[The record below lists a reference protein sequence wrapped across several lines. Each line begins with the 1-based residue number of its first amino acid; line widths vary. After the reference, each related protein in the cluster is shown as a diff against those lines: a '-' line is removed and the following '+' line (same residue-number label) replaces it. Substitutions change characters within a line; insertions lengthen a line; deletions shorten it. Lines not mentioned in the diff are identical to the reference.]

1 MYPTIF
7 EILADLRKYKINPN
21 RFDKLWSRHRWELGK
36 HVSFFDG
43 IEIPPKCHD
52 EAVLQI
58 VGEALTVLNCQSG
71 TEMNVTYAAP
81 QIKTANLQFV
91 DENSANMYDLKS
103 AEDATRLNEDTSD
116 VELGDFFKRPVKIA
130 EYEWGTGLSL
140 SQTFNPWALFFDNKR
155 VINRISNFNLLR
167 SKLHLRVTLNGN
179 GFQYG
184 RAILAYNPL
193 DSKDD
198 FSPTAVLDEDV
209 VQLSQL
215 PHLYLNPTSS
225 QGGDM
230 MLPFF
235 YHLNSVRQ
243 PSSLYSE
250 LGECYL
256 KSINA
261 LKHANGASDKVT
273 ITIFAWA
280 EDITLAV
287 PTSEDNSLLI
297 PQSGEIDEANEK
309 GVISGPATAV
319 ANAASALSKVPVIGN
334 YAKATEMPL
343 RLIAGAAK
351 SLGYCRP
358 AVTKNPEPFRNTAI
372 SSLAVTN
379 TPDTAM
385 KVTVDEKQE
394 LTLDPDISGLSED
407 DSLNI
412 KSIAGRESYLTT
424 FDWAVG
430 TAPDTLL
437 WNARVDPV
445 TWSQVGTPTSYHF
458 PACAMAALPF
468 KYWSGTMKFRFQI
481 VASNY
486 HKGRLRIAYD
496 PNFFDAVPEY
506 NVNYMHIV
514 DIAEKNDF
522 TISITNG
529 QNVTLIDHHL
539 PGSDSAT
546 QLYSSTRY
554 TNKEEGNG
562 VLQISVLNEL
572 TVPNSVVNNDIQ
584 VNVFVSMGDDFEVF
598 VPDDHF
604 QYFVLK
610 PQSGSLS
617 EDECVRSSF
626 RDNSYFGDC
635 DTCVHISN
643 CIHDYL
649 SYLCFTPRRDSFV
662 VLDPQSGE
670 HAVDKAPLDS
680 EPIHEEVSPL
690 NGEQGISDKTNLV
703 FTGESIKSM
712 RTMLK
717 RYNLHTGFSPL
728 DTFHNV
734 ISMSQNSYPYLRG
747 NVSGAV
753 HTAFGPVPYNF
764 CNTVLLH
771 WVTMAFAG
779 WRGGIRWKFLPR
791 GGWEHLTTMIERG
804 GIRQGSQYS
813 WSVSAP
819 EAPVSESEAAAET
832 VARSGTS
839 PINDRPLA
847 GKKGMV
853 YAVHTVNPCVE
864 IEMPFYSPARFIPGR
879 VENWTGN
886 ITPDRYN
893 EVMDYRAWGDSLE
906 GEESYVDCYVAA
918 AEDFQTY
925 FFKGLP
931 RMYYEPTPPV
941 PV

>member
-1 MYPTIF
+1 
-7 EILADLRKYKINPN
+7 
-21 RFDKLWSRHRWELGK
+21 
-36 HVSFFDG
+36 
-43 IEIPPKCHD
+43 
-52 EAVLQI
+52 
-58 VGEALTVLNCQSG
+58 
-71 TEMNVTYAAP
+71 MNITYAAP

-91 DENSANMYDLKS
+91 DENSANMYDLRP

-116 VELGDFFKRPVKIA
+116 VQLGDFFKRPVKIA

-140 SQTFNPWALFFDNKR
+140 TQTFNPWSLFFDNKR
-155 VINRISNFNLLR
+155 VVNRISNFNLLR

-198 FSPTAVLDEDV
+198 FSPTAILDEDV

-225 QGGDM
+225 QGGDI

-243 PSSLYSE
+243 PSSLYSD

-256 KSINA
+256 KSINV

-273 ITIFAWA
+273 ISIFAWA

-287 PTSEDNSLLI
+287 PTSEDNALLV
-297 PQSGEIDEANEK
+297 PQSGEIDEANMK

-379 TPDTAM
+379 VPDTAM
-385 KVTVDEKQE
+385 KVTVDDKQE
-394 LTLDPDISGLSED
+394 LTLDPGISGLNED

-412 KSIAGRESYLTT
+412 KSIAGRETYLTS
-424 FDWAVG
+424 FDWNVG

-445 TWSQVGTPTSYHF
+445 TWSQVGTPASYHF

-486 HKGRLRIAYD
+486 HKGRIRIAYD
-496 PNFFDAVPEY
+496 PNFFDATPEY

-514 DIAEKNDF
+514 DISEKNDF
-522 TISITNG
+522 TISVTNG

-539 PGSDSAT
+539 PGQDSAT

-554 TNKEEGNG
+554 TNQEEGNG
-562 VLQISVLNEL
+562 VLQVSVLNEL

-610 PQSGSLS
+610 PQSGDLTG
-617 EDECVRSSF
+617 DECVRQGYCDEDV
-626 RDNSYFGDC
+626 RIDDSYINFSDSRH
-635 DTCVHISN
+635 DHLSN
-643 CIHDYL
+643 
-649 SYLCFTPRRDSFV
+649 TPGAQGPSRV
-662 VLDPQSGE
+662 VCLTPQSGDMTF
-670 HAVDKAPLDS
+670 DKIPLDS
-680 EPIHEEVSPL
+680 EPVQTDSTPL
-690 NGEQGISDKTNLV
+690 NGAEGISDKTNLV
-703 FTGESIKSM
+703 FTGESIKSL

-717 RYNLHTGFSPL
+717 RYNLHVGFSPL
-728 DTFHNV
+728 DTSHNV
-734 ISMSQNSYPYLRG
+734 LALSQNSYPYLRG

-753 HTAFGPVPYNF
+753 HSAISPGFPLPPLAYNF
-764 CNTVLLH
+764 CNTVFLH
-771 WVTMAFAG
+771 WVSMAFSG
-779 WRGGIRWKFLPR
+779 WRGGIRWKFIPR
-791 GGWEHLTTMIERG
+791 GGWEHLTTMVERG

-813 WSVSAP
+813 FSAASP
-819 EAPVSESEAAAET
+819 SIPSTDSEAAAET
-832 VARSGTS
+832 VARLSYA
-839 PINDRPLA
+839 PADYKPLA

-853 YAVHTVNPCVE
+853 YAVDTVNPCVE
-864 IEMPFYSPARFIPGR
+864 IEIPYYSPARFIPGR
-879 VENWTGN
+879 VENWTSY
-886 ITPDRYN
+886 TAAERYN
-893 EVMDYRAWGDSLE
+893 EVMDYRAWGNSLE
-906 GEESYVDCYVAA
+906 GEASYVDCYVAA
-918 AEDFQTY
+918 AEDFQVY

-931 RMYYEPTPPV
+931 RLYYEPTPPF